1 MVKPRHEYIVK
12 MGNDVDFDG
21 NIPIASVKELV
32 RCENCTNGRR
42 AGKGVECIYCSVWD
56 YMMPEDGYCHM
67 ARKEEEE

>member
-32 RCENCTNGRR
+32 RCENCRYWNREETNCWFHDGMLT
-42 AGKGVECIYCSVWD
+42 GSKFYCAKA
-56 YMMPEDGYCHM
+56 EKKDGEQD
-67 ARKEEEE
+67 A